1 MTFTYVFYKHI
12 MFRHSCGKCKYTNLK
27 RPSDITIADFWGWEK
42 PDPNINADNKG
53 VSLVFCNTEK
63 GQKIF
68 EAVKSRMDTIP
79 AELENCMQHNL
90 KNPSEIHPRRMDFEK
105 DYERKGFEYV
115 MKKYG
120 DIGWRY
126 KVSIILGK
134 IQYVFRR
141 VAKILH

>member
-1 MTFTYVFYKHI
+1 

-42 PDPNINADNKG
+42 TDPNINADNKG

-141 VAKILH
+141 VAKIFD

>member
-1 MTFTYVFYKHI
+1 MTYTYVFYKHI

-42 PDPNINADNKG
+42 TDHNINSDDKG

-63 GQKIF
+63 GRKIF
-68 EAVKSRMDTIP
+68 DAIKDKMNIIP

-126 KVSIILGK
+126 KIRHILGK
-134 IQYVFRR
+134 IKR
-141 VAKILH
+141 VLKRIIGK

>member
-42 PDPNINADNKG
+42 TDPNINADNKG